1 MRKALKERFVSAP
14 VSLFPTESFAGRFYT
29 GIAVTPPHGRN
40 VRSRGRLTII
50 MKGSFLMTKR
60 DDFEAMLR
68 LKNREISNEREKVR
82 EKEITNLIISAY
94 LSLLVEDRGSFRV
107 SKEEVSRALGNLV
120 TVATSDGDHYVI
132 TVKELEKKDEYGGE
146 E

>member
-1 MRKALKERFVSAP
+1 
-14 VSLFPTESFAGRFYT
+14 
-29 GIAVTPPHGRN
+29 
-40 VRSRGRLTII
+40 
-50 MKGSFLMTKR
+50 MTKR

-132 TVKELEKKDEYGGE
+132 TVKELTKKDEYGGE